1 MPTNRVPAEFFIVG
15 DTTNGSYDSQIMDTA
30 FERAYLGSIRFFDVD
45 GKQVTPSG
53 GTVAFTMSPDGINFQ
68 AVPNGSFRAQD
79 AYLSARDMPASA
91 GPARKARITLTGV
104 TGAVSFYA
112 SIARY

>member
-1 MPTNRVPAEFFIVG
+1 MSTNRVPAEFFIVG
-15 DTTNGSYDSQIMDTA
+15 DATNGSYESQIMDTA
-30 FERAYLGSIRFFDVD
+30 FERAYLGSIRFFDAD
-45 GKQVTPSG
+45 GNQVTPSA
-53 GTVAFTMSPDGINFQ
+53 GTVAFTMSTDGINFQ
-68 AVPNGSFRAQD
+68 DVQDGAFNATD
-79 AYLSARDMPASA
+79 AYLTTRDMPASA